1 VQEFLEDIYLNS
13 CSSYFDVLYPW
24 PAQSIYMYLHKL
36 FQGPLLKIIY
46 HCKLR
51 LLLSKLVCLLL
62 TYIAILPI
70 VILQSVILLSV
81 IIPSVILPIVILPF
95 YYFKCYHTKYFNMH
109 SVTMLGIIPLGVAT
123 LNVITASVAILGV
136 VAPSNAFLQILAS
149 CVLFI
154 CELEARC
161 SLSST
166 FNRG

>member
-1 VQEFLEDIYLNS
+1 MQEFLEDIYLNS

-81 IIPSVILPIVILPF
+81 IIPSVILPIVFLPSVIILSF
-95 YYFKCYHTKYFNMH
+95 IIL
-109 SVTMLGIIPLGVAT
+109 SVIIP
-123 LNVITASVAILGV
+123 NIS
-136 VAPSNAFLQILAS
+136 
-149 CVLFI
+149 I
-154 CELEARC
+154 CTV
-161 SLSST
+161 SLC
-166 FNRG
+166 